1 MKTLS
6 FALLPALLLAT
17 ACGEKKSKLPTGQV
31 VATVN
36 GKELT
41 VMDLQHETGTSNPSK
56 ELEQAGLRA
65 IIIRRLLAD
74 EAINQDLNKIPATA
88 IMEDKARQM
97 VLVDALTNKIRSTVP
112 TPSTDEAKQ
121 FVASHPAS
129 FNQRRIF
136 VVDQL
141 IVLSNTPEL
150 LKAIEPLDTMEQIE
164 AMLEKRK
171 VNVRRT
177 VGTIDALTI
186 GADAA
191 EKIAQLPANMVFASP
206 EGDVV
211 RVNRIR
217 EIVIEPIT
225 GDEAIKLALEM
236 IKKQRTSAIVA
247 NEVDRILAEGQKAI
261 QYNPAYKPSGEG
273 GRKAAP
279 AE

>member
-6 FALLPALLLAT
+6 FVLLPALLLAT

-56 ELEQAGLRA
+56 DLEQAGLRA

-112 TPSTDEAKQ
+112 APSTEEAKQ
-121 FVASHPAS
+121 FVADHPAS

-164 AMLEKRK
+164 DMLEKRK
-171 VNVRRT
+171 VNFRRT

-186 GADAA
+186 DADAA

-225 GDEAIKLALEM
+225 GEEAIKLALEM

-261 QYNPAYKPSGEG
+261 QYNPAYKPGGEG
-273 GRKAAP
+273 AGKAAS